1 MNSHQEK
8 ISLLSEMI
16 AFAIIDC
23 ELHDREYDF
32 LLSISEELEIEKK
45 IFLDLFNKR
54 NELVIIKDEFS
65 RIIHF

>member
-45 IFLDLFNKR
+45 YF
-54 NELVIIKDEFS
+54 
-65 RIIHF
+65 